1 MSPFWSRLS
10 FMAISDAIRS
20 ASAAEGGGR
29 LIRPLSCACAAALNA
44 KTIGKA
50 KAFHMAF

>member
-1 MSPFWSRLS
+1 
-10 FMAISDAIRS
+10 MAISDAIRS

-29 LIRPLSCACAAALNA
+29 LIRPLSCASATALNTKA
-44 KTIGKA
+44 TGKA